1 MYPPRVQKQNK
12 IMYSRIFGEI
22 INADL
27 HSARSNAIEIADE
40 KLISLIERLMHCDVK
55 EYDELSEVIVSHIF
69 DKCIFSQ
76 Y

>member
-1 MYPPRVQKQNK
+1 MYPPRVQKPNK
-12 IMYSRIFGEI
+12 VMYSRIFDEI

-27 HSARSNAIEIADE
+27 HSARSNAIEIGDE

-55 EYDELSEVIVSHIF
+55 EYDELFEVIVSDIF
-69 DKCIFSQ
+69 DKSIFSQ